1 MGHVLKTGGRVAGPV
16 ALAIAGA
23 AGLLAITLPAQP
35 VEAQAGGGV
44 WRCFANGNIPIG
56 ILTVNGA
63 NYRFQPVSN
72 TAWRPNPRDR
82 GNGTGAFA
90 SATNLTP
97 VSGPLRTVYQIT
109 TGTRT
114 VSATS
119 GVVLNFG
126 TANGG
131 LLGCWTPEYAG

>member
-1 MGHVLKTGGRVAGPV
+1 MNAADSRTWPLALGLAAAVLAF
-16 ALAIAGA
+16 A
-23 AGLLAITLPAQP
+23 ASWPIST
-35 VEAQAGGGV
+35 VEAQARGGV

-63 NYRFQPVSN
+63 NYRFQPVSS
-72 TAWRPNPRDR
+72 TDWRPNPRDR
-82 GNGTGAFA
+82 GNGTGAFV
-90 SATNLTP
+90 SATNFTP
-97 VSGPLRTVYQIT
+97 VSGPLKTVYEIT

-126 TANGG
+126 NAYGG

>member
-1 MGHVLKTGGRVAGPV
+1 MRDILNTGGRVAGPV
-16 ALAIAGA
+16 ALAIAGTA
-23 AGLLAITLPAQP
+23 ALLAMAGSAQP
-35 VEAQAGGGV
+35 VAAQAGGGV

-56 ILTVNGA
+56 ILTFNCA

-126 TANGG
+126 NANGG